1 MNNEGMR
8 QSSLTNLNQPNH
20 EIDDDL
26 CLPGDWHDV
35 WPIHPEGAGDDLAD
49 AGVPLVVIAPLTWV
63 AVAHTFAMDRAPFDP
78 VVGEAYTSY
87 SVKDLESR
95 CDTLE

>member
-1 MNNEGMR
+1 MIHYLQNINI
-8 QSSLTNLNQPNH
+8 H
-20 EIDDDL
+20 YDDDH
-26 CLPGDWHDV
+26 CLPGDGYDV

-49 AGVPLVVIAPLTWV
+49 AGVPLVVVAPLTWV

-78 VVGEAYTSY
+78 VVDEAYTSH

>member
-1 MNNEGMR
+1 MIHYLYLQYINI
-8 QSSLTNLNQPNH
+8 H
-20 EIDDDL
+20 YDDDL
-26 CLPGDWHDV
+26 CVPGDGYDV

-63 AVAHTFAMDRAPFDP
+63 TVAHTFAMDRAPFDP
-78 VVGEAYTSY
+78 VVDEAYTSH

>member
-1 MNNEGMR
+1 MKAWGKAI
-8 QSSLTNLNQPNH
+8 SLTNLNQPNN

-26 CLPGDWHDV
+26 SLPGDGYDV
-35 WPIHPEGAGDDLAD
+35 WPIHPEGAGDDLAG
-49 AGVPLVVIAPLTWV
+49 AGVPLVVVAPLTWV

-78 VVGEAYTSY
+78 VVDEAYTSH

-95 CDTLE
+95 CYTLE

>member
-1 MNNEGMR
+1 MIHYLQNINI
-8 QSSLTNLNQPNH
+8 H
-20 EIDDDL
+20 YDDDL
-26 CLPGDWHDV
+26 CLPGDGYDV

-49 AGVPLVVIAPLTWV
+49 AGVPLVVVAPLTWV